1 MSRERTIGILIFDDA
16 EGLDFVG
23 PYEVFT
29 MSNEMFARSEN
40 RRPDKVLLISET
52 GGTVTCAKG
61 MRVEAHCGIADAPKL
76 DVLLVPGGMGTR
88 REVGNKSLLD
98 WLARAAEHAEIVASV
113 CTGSALLA
121 KAGLLDGKRATTNKR
136 AFDWVRS
143 QGPKVAW
150 QPQARWVED
159 GKFWTSSGVSA
170 GTDMALA
177 LIARLC
183 GIERAHEAAD
193 WAEYIWNEDSTDDPF
208 AIGA

>member
-1 MSRERTIGILIFDDA
+1 MRTLGVLLFDGF
-16 EGLDFVG
+16 ELLDVFG
-23 PYEVFT
+23 PL
-29 MSNEMFARSEN
+29 EMFGMRDDEFTI
-40 RRPDKVLLISET
+40 RLISEQEEIVAST
-52 GGTVTCAKG
+52 QGPRSVIDDHFA
-61 MRVEAHCGIADAPKL
+61 ADRSY
-76 DVLLVPGGMGTR
+76 DILLVPGGMGTR

-208 AIGA
+208 AIEA

>member
-1 MSRERTIGILIFDDA
+1 MRTLGVLLFDGF
-16 EGLDFVG
+16 ELLDVFG
-23 PYEVFT
+23 PL
-29 MSNEMFARSEN
+29 EMFGMRDDEFTI
-40 RRPDKVLLISET
+40 RLISEQEEIVAST
-52 GGTVTCAKG
+52 QGPRSVIDDHFA
-61 MRVEAHCGIADAPKL
+61 ADRSY
-76 DVLLVPGGMGTR
+76 DILLVPGGMGTR
-88 REVGNKSLLD
+88 REVGNKPLLD
-98 WLARAAEHAEIVASV
+98 WLAHAAEHAEIVASV

>member
-1 MSRERTIGILIFDDA
+1 MRTLGVLLFDGF
-16 EGLDFVG
+16 ELLDVFG
-23 PYEVFT
+23 PL
-29 MSNEMFARSEN
+29 EMFGMRDDEFTI
-40 RRPDKVLLISET
+40 RLISEQEEIVAST
-52 GGTVTCAKG
+52 QGPRSVIDDHFA
-61 MRVEAHCGIADAPKL
+61 ADRSY
-76 DVLLVPGGMGTR
+76 DILLVPGGMGTR
-88 REVGNKSLLD
+88 REVGNKPLLD
-98 WLARAAEHAEIVASV
+98 WLAHAAEHAEIVASV

-183 GIERAHEAAD
+183 GIERAHEATD

-208 AIGA
+208 AIEA

>member
-1 MSRERTIGILIFDDA
+1 MRTLGVLLFDGF
-16 EGLDFVG
+16 ELLDVFG
-23 PYEVFT
+23 PL
-29 MSNEMFARSEN
+29 EMFGMRDDEFTI
-40 RRPDKVLLISET
+40 RLISEQEEIVAST
-52 GGTVTCAKG
+52 QGPRSVIDDHFA
-61 MRVEAHCGIADAPKL
+61 ADRSY
-76 DVLLVPGGMGTR
+76 DILLVPGGMGTR

>member
-1 MSRERTIGILIFDDA
+1 MRTLGVLLFDGF
-16 EGLDFVG
+16 ELLDVFG
-23 PYEVFT
+23 PL
-29 MSNEMFARSEN
+29 EMFGMRDDEFTI
-40 RRPDKVLLISET
+40 RLISEQEEIVAST
-52 GGTVTCAKG
+52 QGPRSVIDDHFA
-61 MRVEAHCGIADAPKL
+61 ADRSY
-76 DVLLVPGGMGTR
+76 DILLVPGGMGTR

-177 LIARLC
+177 LIARLY

-208 AIGA
+208 AIEA